1 MPVTILCVAAVLFI
15 GYLIY
20 NHVDKKKKIERMKLR
35 SSALENKYKVLT
47 YLDGKRGKQGYK
59 MKIMEDLEL
68 GINTMKYCVKLLKAE
83 KLIAEDANS
92 IALTDFG
99 KSFTTV
105 YVKGVKK
112 DGK

>member
-20 NHVDKKKKIERMKLR
+20 LHVEKKKKIERMKLR
-35 SSALENKYKVLT
+35 SGNLENKYKVLI
-47 YLDGKRGKQGYK
+47 YLDGKKGKQGYK

-68 GINTMKYCVKLLKAE
+68 EIIAMKYCVKLLKAE
-83 KLIAEDANS
+83 KLITEDANS

-105 YVKGVKK
+105 YVKGIKK

>member
-15 GYLIY
+15 CYMVYL
-20 NHVDKKKKIERMKLR
+20 HVEKKKRIAKMKLR
-35 SSALENKYKVLT
+35 SGSLENKYKVLT
-47 YLDGKRGKQGYK
+47 YLDSKRGKQSSK
-59 MKIMEDLEL
+59 MKIMEDLEI
-68 GINTMKYCVKLLKAE
+68 GIVAMKYCVRLLKAE
-83 KLIAEDANS
+83 KLVTEDANN

-105 YVKGVKK
+105 YVKGVEK